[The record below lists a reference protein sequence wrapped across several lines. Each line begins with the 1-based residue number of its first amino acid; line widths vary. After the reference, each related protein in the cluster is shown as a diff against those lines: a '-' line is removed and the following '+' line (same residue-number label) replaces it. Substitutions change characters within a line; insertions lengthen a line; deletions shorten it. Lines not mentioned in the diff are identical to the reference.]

1 MARFFNRFSIVLIVL
16 TACELRGF
24 SAESSIKIV
33 STAPISGVQWHPSGK
48 QVSYSR
54 QVGNGAD
61 ARDVLFA
68 FDMIAEV
75 EKTLYDPAQVE
86 AGARLPLNGYKW
98 LPNGDALVVKNKG
111 DLWLVS
117 LPGGIPKRLVRDE
130 PDVELIS
137 FSPDS
142 RRVAFVKKNNL
153 YAVEIGTGAIKQLTV
168 DGSETILNGKLD
180 WVYGEEFEDANP
192 SGRAYAWSP
201 DSAQIA
207 FLRLDQSPV
216 PEFPI
221 VDFLQTH
228 ATLTKQRYP
237 KSGDA
242 NSIPALCRVN
252 VDGES
257 PRTSRMTLPSGV
269 EYVLPELTWTPDSK
283 SVMAMTF
290 NRAQNELSLF
300 AWTPVLP
307 GAPRLVFQDKDSAW
321 INVYSGPR
329 FIAGNPKAAAPNS
342 ALGADFVWLSERDGW
357 LHAYLY
363 SGDGALTRQV
373 TRGEWMIAPNSASHW
388 NAQPVEIDPAGEW
401 IYFSA
406 TEKDARER
414 HIYRARLDGKGN
426 GAERL
431 SKEEGTH
438 VQKLSSD
445 GRYLLETYSS
455 IEQPPITRVL
465 KADGTVLAI
474 LHQSGGPLKN
484 PLAAFHE
491 VTAADGTKLYGRLIK
506 PAYFDAEK
514 KYPVIVDVY
523 GGPTIQLVRNAWGT
537 DDWLDTRLAQEGYVV
552 WKLDNRGSFGRGH
565 AWEKTIFKNMGT
577 KELADQL
584 AGVEYLKKLPFV
596 DAERFGVHGW
606 SYGGYM
612 TLYILTHAPD
622 AFKCG
627 AAGAPVTD
635 WKFYDTIYTER
646 YMRTPMENPNGYV
659 TSSPLAAA
667 GKLTSKLLL
676 IHGTSDDNVHLQNTM
691 NFLDALTKKG
701 RAYELQIQPGQK
713 HGFRGDR
720 AWQYLTDRMID
731 FFKANL

>member
-1 MARFFNRFSIVLIVL
+1 MSIFNKTLRIVLIIL
-16 TACELRGF
+16 GACELRSY
-24 SAESSIKIV
+24 SAESTVKVV
-33 STAPISGVQWHPSGK
+33 STTPVSGVQWHPSGK
-48 QVSYSR
+48 QATYFR
-54 QVGNGAD
+54 QVSSDGVT
-61 ARDVLFA
+61 RDVLFA
-68 FDMIAEV
+68 FDMAAAV
-75 EKTLYDPAQVE
+75 EKTLYDPAQDKT
-86 AGARLPLNGYKW
+86 GARVTLNGYKW
-98 LPNGDALVVKNKG
+98 SPNGGAVLVKNQS

-117 LPGGIPKRLVRDE
+117 LPGGTLKRLVRDD
-130 PDVELIS
+130 PGVELTS
-137 FSPDS
+137 FSPDGS
-142 RRVAFVKKNNL
+142 RVAFVKKNNL
-153 YAVEIGTGAIKQLTV
+153 YAVEVSTGTVKQLTF
-168 DGSETILNGKLD
+168 DGSDTILNGKLD

-192 SGRAYAWSP
+192 SGRAFAWSP
-201 DSAQIA
+201 DSTQIA
-207 FLRLDQSPV
+207 YLRLDQSPV

-228 ATLTKQRYP
+228 ATVLKQRYP

-242 NSIPALCRVN
+242 NSIPAVCRVN
-252 VDGES
+252 VDGDP
-257 PRTSRMTLPSGV
+257 PRTSRMTLPAGA

-283 SVMAMTF
+283 LVLAMTL

-300 AWTPVLP
+300 AWTPATP
-307 GAPRLVFQDKDSAW
+307 DAPRLLFQDKDSAW

-329 FIAGNPKAAAPNS
+329 FLAGNPQAGARTS
-342 ALGADFVWLSERDGW
+342 TLGASFVWLSERDGW

-363 SGDGALTRQV
+363 NGDGALTRQV
-373 TRGEWMIAPNSASHW
+373 TRGEWMITPNPASHW
-388 NAQPVEIDPAGEW
+388 SSQPVEIDPAGEW

-406 TEKDARER
+406 TEKDPRER

-426 GAERL
+426 GVERL
-431 SKEEGTH
+431 TKEEGTH
-438 VQKLSSD
+438 AQKLSPD
-445 GRYLLETYSS
+445 GNYILETFSS
-455 IEQPPITRVL
+455 VEQPPTTRVL
-465 KADGTVLAI
+465 KADGAVLAI

-491 VTAADGTKLYGRLIK
+491 VAAPDGAKLYGRLIK
-506 PAYFDAEK
+506 PSYFDAEK

-523 GGPTIQLVRNAWGT
+523 GGPSIQLVRNAWGT
-537 DDWLDTRLAQEGYVV
+537 DDWLDQRLAQEGYVV

-565 AWEKTIFKNMGT
+565 AWEKAIFKNMGA

-584 AGVEYLKKLPFV
+584 VGIEYLKKLPFV
-596 DAERFGVHGW
+596 DAERVGLHGW

-612 TLYILTHAPD
+612 TLFMLTHEPN

-646 YMRTPMENPNGYV
+646 YMRTPTENPDGYLS
-659 TSSPLAAA
+659 SSPLAAA
-667 GKLTSKLLL
+667 GKLTAKLLL

-713 HGFRGDR
+713 HGFHGDR
-720 AWQYLTDRMID
+720 AWQYLTDRMVD